1 MDLIVSHMNTDFD
14 AFSSMVAA
22 RLLYPEGMFA
32 FPGSQEKKL
41 RDFIEELYPIEQV
54 RLRDIKPSELR
65 RVIVV
70 DTKSPERLG
79 PIAELI
85 SKSKAEVHIYD
96 HHEHKPGDLRGEQET
111 IELVGA
117 TATIFTELFRERG
130 IKPEPMEATIL
141 CLGIYEETGN
151 MLFPSTTE
159 RDMEA
164 AAWLLRCGA
173 SLRIVASYLKA
184 ALSTDEIALLGKLT
198 ESATERVINGLK
210 VVVAS
215 AASEKYVG
223 DAAHLAHRVMD
234 TGYTDAVVILLEMEG
249 KVLMVGRSRAPELNI
264 AAVLKSFGGG
274 GHPTAASATVE
285 ETPLSILEEQV
296 IKKLEG
302 AVKPGRFATDV
313 MTFPV
318 LTIQSSSTIKI
329 AERTLTRY
337 GVNALPVL
345 DGKGL
350 YMGIITREE
359 VERALFHGLD
369 DKSVEDFATTD
380 ALTAERYT
388 PVSVIER
395 DMIEQN
401 QRFVPVLEDG
411 RVKGAITRTDL
422 LRAMYDASLRRVGI
436 GKSEAEGR
444 QPIEKSIASWMCSR
458 LPVDHC
464 DLLRSAGEV
473 AASMGFRAYLV
484 GGTVRDI
491 IRERESGEELEE
503 PDIDIVI
510 EGDGVAFARELADRL
525 GARVHAHDR
534 FQTATL
540 LTDTLKLDIATARTE
555 YYESPAALPTIETS
569 SLKKDLYRRDFTIN
583 ALAIRLNPGEFGRLV
598 DFFGAQR
605 DIKERTIKVLHNLSF
620 IEDPTRAFRAVRFA
634 ERFGFRLSKHTE
646 NLIRT
651 ALKMDLFDK
660 LTGARLYDEMALIFD
675 EKNPPQAINRLHHYG
690 LLRVIHPS
698 LSDSADIEAMLAS
711 VEDTLSWFDLLFTEE
726 HPERPVIYLSALL
739 SELKK
744 EEKDMALTRLSVPPK
759 IREAVINSTRLARQA
774 LRKLPGGDAAH
785 VYETLRPLSLESLL
799 LAMAL
804 TKYDDRKKEVSRY
817 LLEYRNVRTE
827 LTGED
832 LREMG
837 LKPGP
842 EYSRMLKELLLRRL
856 RGQVV
861 TRQDEIDYVRA
872 EMSTGKE
879 S

>member
-1 MDLIVSHMNTDFD
+1 MDLIISHMNTDFD

-41 RDFIEELYPIEQV
+41 RDFIDELYPIEQV
-54 RLRDIKPSELR
+54 RLKDIQPSELK
-65 RVIVV
+65 RVIIV

-79 PIAELI
+79 PLADILER
-85 SKSKAEVHIYD
+85 SGAEVHIYD
-96 HHEHKPGDLRGEQET
+96 HHEHTPGDLRGAFEK
-111 IELVGA
+111 IEPVGA
-117 TATIFTELFRERG
+117 TATIFTEILRERG
-130 IKPEPMEATIL
+130 IKLEPMAATIL

-164 AAWLLRCGA
+164 AAWLLRSGA
-173 SLRIVASYLKA
+173 SLRIVSTYLRT
-184 ALSTDEIALLGKLT
+184 ALSAEEIALLNKLT
-198 ESATERVINGLK
+198 ESARETVINGLK
-210 VVVAS
+210 VVVS
-215 AASEKYVG
+215 AASSEQYIG

-234 TGYTDAVVILLEMEG
+234 TGYTDAAVILLEMEG
-249 KVLMVGRSRAPELNI
+249 KVVMVGRSRAPEINI
-264 AAVLKSFGGG
+264 ADVLTTFGGG
-274 GHPTAASATVE
+274 GHPTAASATVQ
-285 ETPLSILEEQV
+285 ETPLAILEEQV
-296 IKKLEG
+296 LEKLKES
-302 AVKPGRFATDV
+302 VKPGRFATDV
-313 MTFPV
+313 MTSPV
-318 LTIQSSSTIKI
+318 LTIQSSSTVKS
-329 AERTLTRY
+329 AESTLTRY

-345 DGKGL
+345 DEKGM

-359 VERALFHGLD
+359 VERALFHSLD
-369 DKSVEDFATTD
+369 EGTVEDFTTTD

-411 RVKGAITRTDL
+411 MVKGAITRTDL

-436 GKSEAEGR
+436 SKSKAEGR
-444 QPIEKSIASWMCSR
+444 QPIEKSIVSWMCSR
-458 LPVDHC
+458 LPGEHC

-473 AASMGFRAYLV
+473 AGAMGFRAYLV

-491 IRERESGEELEE
+491 IRERESGEGLEE

-510 EGDGVAFARELADRL
+510 EGDGVAFARELGDRL
-525 GARVHAHDR
+525 GGRVHAHER

-540 LTDTLKLDIATARTE
+540 LTDTLKLDIASARTE
-555 YYESPAALPTIETS
+555 YYESPAALPTVETS

-634 ERFGFRLSKHTE
+634 ERFSFRLSKHTE
-646 NLIRT
+646 NLIRS
-651 ALKMDLFDK
+651 ALKMDLFEK
-660 LTGARLYDEMALIFD
+660 LTGARLYDEMALIFA
-675 EKNPPQAINRLHHYG
+675 EKSSRQAISRLDHYG

-698 LSDSADIEAMLAS
+698 LAYTPEMETMLTS

-744 EEKDMALTRLSVPPK
+744 DEKDKALTRLSVPPK
-759 IREAVINSTRLARQA
+759 IREAVINSTRLARLA
-774 LRKLPGGDAAH
+774 LRKLPDGDTGH
-785 VYETLRPLSLESLL
+785 VYETLKPLSLESLL

-817 LLEYRNVRTE
+817 LMEYRNVRPE
-827 LTGED
+827 LKGED
-832 LREMG
+832 LRKMG
-837 LKPGP
+837 LEPGP
-842 EYSRMLKELLLRRL
+842 AYSRILGQLLLMRL
-856 RGQVV
+856 RGQIVS
-861 TRQDEIDYVRA
+861 RQDEEDYVRA
-872 EMSTGKE
+872 EMSAGKE
-879 S
+879 G